1 MVKVK
6 CVRCHRPVKNSGHK
20 QVLINKSAGRFKSFY
35 DSCRTRKS
43 QANTVD
49 LFTRMSALITLQSK
63 TVWNIKNVRN
73 VLLQYVALMEQGIN
87 KSERNELYIFI
98 MIMIL
103 ANQRLI
109 LE

>member
-1 MVKVK
+1 MLGGSRVFVTD
-6 CVRCHRPVKNSGHK
+6 VALES
-20 QVLINKSAGRFKSFY
+20 
-35 DSCRTRKS
+35 RKPIRW
-43 QANTVD
+43 